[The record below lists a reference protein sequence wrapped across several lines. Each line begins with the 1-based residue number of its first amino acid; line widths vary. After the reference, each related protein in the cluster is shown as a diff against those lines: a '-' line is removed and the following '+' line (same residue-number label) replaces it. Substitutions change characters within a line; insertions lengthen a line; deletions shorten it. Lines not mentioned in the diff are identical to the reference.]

1 MGSHLEL
8 AVTGACLV
16 VVLLRD
22 DDVYVMNLGDS
33 RAIVAQRWDDE
44 DCLIG
49 SMWVEDI
56 GVGLETETRIPGYS
70 AIGLEALQLSTD
82 HSTSIEEEVQRI
94 RREHLDDDQCVV
106 NDRVKGRL
114 TVTRAFGAGY
124 LKQSLIE
131 ELLSRAAK
139 KAGKLIVW
147 SSSSKPDAPRTTPS
161 KPSSESAIRKWWRS
175 LALALLAA
183 ALAITVAAL
192 QQTTEHAD
200 TKERPLLRFG
210 LGTRGR
216 QGAAAA
222 VAHLFGC
229 SAGSFSSLALS

>member
-1 MGSHLEL
+1 
-8 AVTGACLV
+8 
-16 VVLLRD
+16 
-22 DDVYVMNLGDS
+22 
-33 RAIVAQRWDDE
+33 
-44 DCLIG
+44 
-49 SMWVEDI
+49 MWVEDI
-56 GVGLETETRIPGYS
+56 GVGLETETRIPGYL

-124 LKQSLIE
+124 LKQDHTVQALERICDTQMVAQP
-131 ELLSRAAK
+131 RA
-139 KAGKLIVW
+139 
-147 SSSSKPDAPRTTPS
+147 R
-161 KPSSESAIRKWWRS
+161 
-175 LALALLAA
+175 LLAA